1 MGTVVNATVRIKPRI
16 PSLNQWYVVDINFL
30 RTATFSNYRS
40 VFIIPIEQFFFN
52 KSYRLSNAINKI
64 ISFIR
69 NNNSMGH
76 ATRRSDIQSTISL
89 VEKHEQL
96 TDSAAHWNGN
106 PSAVY

>member
-1 MGTVVNATVRIKPRI
+1 MGTVVNATVWIKPRI
-16 PSLNQWYVVDINFL
+16 PSLNQW
-30 RTATFSNYRS
+30 S

-52 KSYRLSNAINKI
+52 KTHLQIIERLNKI

-76 ATRRSDIQSTISL
+76 ATGCIRGSDIQSTISL

-96 TDSAAHWNGN
+96 TESAAHLNGN